1 MALDAEKIRTVLFDL
16 DGTLIDNFTAI
27 HRCYSDVAKTM
38 GLVPKS
44 LAAIRAAVGGSI
56 SLTMSRLIGDE
67 LAPEG
72 VRRFRAHFPEV
83 MFEGVFVL
91 PGVKWIL
98 RHLRE
103 RGVRVAVFTNKDA
116 DATNALLAHL
126 GLTPLLDAAFG
137 TGTEKMPW
145 RKPQREYSE
154 AVLSAMDA
162 VPAETLMVGDSP
174 FDIRAAGAVGM
185 PVACV
190 ATGTHMPETLLPA
203 LPDPDLIFGNM
214 FQLGDALWRFPKP
227 APGDE
232 DAAEK

>member
-1 MALDAEKIRTVLFDL
+1 MNFDSGKIRTVLFDL

-27 HRCYSDVAKTM
+27 HRCYSDVAVSL

-72 VRRFRAHFPEV
+72 IRRFRKHFPEV

-98 RHLRE
+98 RNLRE
-103 RGVRVAVFTNKDA
+103 RGVRTAVFTNKDH
-116 DATNALLAHL
+116 DATLALLAHL
-126 GLTPLLDAAFG
+126 GLTDLLDGAFG
-137 TGTEKMPW
+137 TGTGKMPW

-154 AVLSAMDA
+154 AVLAAMNS
-162 VPAETLMVGDSP
+162 VPAKTLMIGDSP
-174 FDIRAAGAVGM
+174 FDIQAAAAVDM

-190 ATGTHMPETLLPA
+190 TTGTHMPETLLPA
-203 LPDPDLIFGNM
+203 LPNPELIFGNM
-214 FQLGDALWRFPKP
+214 FQLGHALWGFGPDVN
-227 APGDE
+227 A
-232 DAAEK
+232 DATEEN

>member
-1 MALDAEKIRTVLFDL
+1 MNFDSGKIRTVLFDL

-27 HRCYSDVAKTM
+27 HRCYSDVAVSL

-72 VRRFRAHFPEV
+72 IRRFRKHFPEV

-98 RHLRE
+98 RNLRE
-103 RGVRVAVFTNKDA
+103 RGVRTAVFTNKDH
-116 DATNALLAHL
+116 DATLALLAYL
-126 GLTPLLDAAFG
+126 GLTDLLDGAFG

-154 AVLSAMDA
+154 AVLAAMNS
-162 VPAETLMVGDSP
+162 VPAKTLMVGDSP
-174 FDIRAAGAVGM
+174 FDIQAAAVDM

-190 ATGTHMPETLLPA
+190 TTGTHMPETLLPA
-203 LPDPDLIFGNM
+203 LPNPELIFGNM
-214 FQLGDALWRFPKP
+214 FQLGHALWGFGPDVN
-227 APGDE
+227 A
-232 DAAEK
+232 DATEEN

>member
-1 MALDAEKIRTVLFDL
+1 MNFDSGKIRTVLFDL

-27 HRCYSDVAKTM
+27 HRCYSDVAVSL

-72 VRRFRAHFPEV
+72 IRRFRKHFPEV

-98 RHLRE
+98 RNLRE
-103 RGVRVAVFTNKDA
+103 RGVRTAVFTNKDH
-116 DATNALLAHL
+116 DATLALLAHL
-126 GLTPLLDAAFG
+126 GLTDLLDGAFG

-145 RKPQREYSE
+145 RKPQLEYSE
-154 AVLSAMDA
+154 AVLAAMNS

-174 FDIRAAGAVGM
+174 FDIQAAAAVDM

-190 ATGTHMPETLLPA
+190 TTGTHMPETLLPA
-203 LPDPDLIFGNM
+203 LPNPELIFGNM
-214 FQLGDALWRFPKP
+214 FQLGHALWGFGPDGN
-227 APGDE
+227 A
-232 DAAEK
+232 DATEEN

>member
-1 MALDAEKIRTVLFDL
+1 MNFDSGKIRTVLFDL

-27 HRCYSDVAKTM
+27 HRCYSDVAVSL

-72 VRRFRAHFPEV
+72 IRRFRKHFPEV

-98 RHLRE
+98 RNLRE
-103 RGVRVAVFTNKDA
+103 RGVRTAVFTNKDH
-116 DATNALLAHL
+116 DATLALLAHL
-126 GLTPLLDAAFG
+126 GLTDLLDGAFG

-154 AVLSAMDA
+154 AVLAAMNS
-162 VPAETLMVGDSP
+162 VPAKTLMVGDSP
-174 FDIRAAGAVGM
+174 FDIQAAAVDM

-190 ATGTHMPETLLPA
+190 TTGTHMPETLLPA
-203 LPDPDLIFGNM
+203 LPNPELIFGNM
-214 FQLGDALWRFPKP
+214 FQLGHALWGFGPDVN
-227 APGDE
+227 A
-232 DAAEK
+232 DATEEN